1 MHPRFSK
8 EKENSL
14 KDAQNQL
21 NLKQKDYSDFKQ
33 KVDEQKAKTES
44 LLQQY
49 LQALPEIIIVNLLY
63 FHFLGTLTFLTL
75 LEQMLV

>member
-1 MHPRFSK
+1 MVVKTERNMVLAVQIE

-49 LQALPEIIIVNLLY
+49 LQALPK
-63 FHFLGTLTFLTL
+63 
-75 LEQMLV
+75 